1 MRHHEYAN
9 ESMMSSASLSRLQ
22 LVSIESSG
30 SCDYS
35 FMIICVSPGLTPP
48 ATPPHQTWKP
58 LVPVKSM
65 KSSKTIQIIEP
76 RPLPPSKTHSKLPS
90 FTPALNPAQLFLDHD
105 YCGIQGSK
113 TSFDSVSSP
122 CDYRVL
128 LSPDSSPCRI
138 NTFEEAGSL
147 GGRGLRFS
155 AHSPSPLDRGRR
167 KRRGYDGGYRR
178 SSSRSSCS
186 SCSSSSSS
194 SSSRSRSRSPPR
206 KR

>member
-1 MRHHEYAN
+1 MN
-9 ESMMSSASLSRLQ
+9 MLMSMMSSASFRAG
-22 LVSIESSG
+22 SG

-35 FMIICVSPGLTPP
+35 FMIMCFFPGLTPP

-58 LVPVKSM
+58 LVPVKST

-105 YCGIQGSK
+105 YCGIQGTK
-113 TSFDSVSSP
+113 TSFDSVLSP
-122 CDYRVL
+122 CDYGVV

-138 NTFEEAGSL
+138 NTFEEAESL
-147 GGRGLRFS
+147 RGRGLRFS
-155 AHSPSPLDRGRR
+155 APSQSPLDRGRR

-194 SSSRSRSRSPPR
+194 SRSRSRSPPR